1 MFFDNYLFCIASI
14 YLQIVSHL
22 NDSPLFFEI
31 NHVSIFIYQQI
42 CDDEEQKPV
51 FIVNV
56 NNEQDVSKLY
66 IAVQFN
72 SKYMM

>member
-1 MFFDNYLFCIASI
+1 MNGQMDRHTLGYSYI
-14 YLQIVSHL
+14 YPKICLCV
-22 NDSPLFFEI
+22 
-31 NHVSIFIYQQI
+31 VSIFIFQQI
-42 CDDEEQKPV
+42 CDNEEQKPV